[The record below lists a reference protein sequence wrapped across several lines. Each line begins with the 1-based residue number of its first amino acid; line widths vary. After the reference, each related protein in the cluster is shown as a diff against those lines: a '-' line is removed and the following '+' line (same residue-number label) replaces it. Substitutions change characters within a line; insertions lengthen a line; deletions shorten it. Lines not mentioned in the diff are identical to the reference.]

1 MKLIA
6 LILGLICS
14 FGQPPF
20 NYIIP
25 CACSIALFIH
35 LLSLQK
41 TAKASFWF
49 SFCFGYGYF
58 VYSHSWFSESLLSF
72 GDKLLWLYPFGVLL
86 IPAFFAFYFAALG
99 WLIFKYA
106 KGNAFVIAMIWLAM
120 ELLRSYGYI
129 ELPWLLIG
137 YIWTDPISQSVS
149 LFGIYG
155 LSLLTIIWA
164 LSIRELFIR
173 KNLSLIY
180 FAFISFVVCYLYGI
194 YHLKAEI
201 LQQNINV
208 RIIQPNIDHNV
219 ESRIKNNYNNLLKA
233 IEMSQSDR
241 AIDYIIWPEGASDFP
256 LNDDLLS
263 FLKGKIPANSQLI
276 FNSIRFKQEPLTL
289 WNSLAVI
296 NSQGQ
301 IIDYYDKIHLVPLG
315 EFIPFRSILPFINK
329 ITLGAIDYSPGK
341 KLKPIATAYPF
352 LPSLCYE
359 ASFPDSSE
367 QFFTWIV
374 NLTNDGWFGS
384 SIGPKQHLAIAKF
397 RSIEQGV
404 PTARAALT
412 GVSALIDSFGHIF
425 KQIPAFKEGIIESKI
440 PGFIKGFTIYH
451 NYGNYAL
458 CALILIL
465 ALILGS
471 TNLDFQPQL
480 TYYEKK

>member
-1 MKLIA
+1 MKFIA

-25 CACSIALFIH
+25 SLCSIALFIH
-35 LLSLQK
+35 LLNSHK
-41 TAKASFWF
+41 TAKSAFWF

-58 VYSHSWFSESLLSF
+58 VYSHSWFSESLFAF
-72 GDKLLWLYPFGVLL
+72 GDKLLWLYPFGLLL
-86 IPAFFAFYFAALG
+86 IPAFFAFYFALAG
-99 WLIFKYA
+99 WLIFKYSQ
-106 KGNAFVIAMIWLAM
+106 NNPFIIAMIWLMM

-137 YIWTDPISQSVS
+137 YIWIDPISQNVS

-164 LSIRELFIR
+164 LGLREFFIR
-173 KNLSLIY
+173 KNITLIY
-180 FAFISFVVCYLYGI
+180 LTFFSFIACYIYGI
-194 YHLKAEI
+194 YHLKAETI
-201 LQQNINV
+201 EQNINV
-208 RIIQPNIDHNV
+208 RIIQPNIDQNV
-219 ESRIKNNYNNLLKA
+219 ESRIKNNHSNLLKA
-233 IEMSQSDR
+233 IEMSQSTQ
-241 AIDYIIWPEGASDFP
+241 AIDYIIWPEGASEYP

-263 FLKGKIPANSQLI
+263 FLKGKIPENSQLI
-276 FNSIRFKQEPLTL
+276 FNTVRFRQDPLKL
-289 WNSLAVI
+289 WNSIAVI
-296 NSQGQ
+296 NHQGI
-301 IIDYYDKIHLVPLG
+301 IIDYYDKTHLVPLG

-329 ITLGAIDYSPGK
+329 ITPGAVDYSPGD
-341 KLKPIATAYPF
+341 KLKTIHTTYPF

-359 ASFPDSSE
+359 ASFSESSE

-412 GVSALIDSFGHIF
+412 GVSAIIDSFGYIVTKLPSF
-425 KQIPAFKEGIIESKI
+425 ETGVIESKI
-440 PGFIKGFTIYH
+440 PNFIKGFTIYH
-451 NYGNYAL
+451 NYGNYSL
-458 CALILIL
+458 CTLILLL
-465 ALILGS
+465 ALVFKRRA
-471 TNLDFQPQL
+471 T
-480 TYYEKK
+480 